1 MDRIKN
7 WFRSL
12 GSKAQSFMYG
22 RYGYDELSQFLSMAA
37 FLCIVIGLF
46 AYPGFFCGLAMALY
60 LISML
65 RMYSQNTAKRQQE
78 RNFYLRKTQP
88 LRDWKALQKRKF
100 ADRKTHRFY
109 RCSQCKA
116 SLRVPKGKG
125 RIKIRCPKC
134 GTEIIKKT

>member
-12 GSKAQSFMYG
+12 GSKAQTFMYG

-37 FLCIVIGLF
+37 LLCVIIGLF

-60 LISML
+60 LISL
-65 RMYSQNTAKRQQE
+65 FRMYSKNTVKRQQE
-78 RNFYLRKTQP
+78 RNVYLRKTQP
-88 LRDWKALQKRKF
+88 LRDWKALQGRKF

-109 RCSQCKA
+109 KCSQCKT
-116 SLRVPKGKG
+116 SLRVPKDKGK
-125 RIKIRCPKC
+125 IKIRCPKC
-134 GTEIIKKT
+134 GAEIIKKT

>member
-22 RYGYDELSQFLSMAA
+22 RYGYDELSQFLSKTAL
-37 FLCIVIGLF
+37 LCVIVGLF

-60 LISML
+60 LVTIF
-65 RMYSQNTAKRQQE
+65 RMYSKNITKRQQE
-78 RNFYLRKTQP
+78 RDAYLRRTQP
-88 LRDWKALQKRKF
+88 LRDWQALQKRKF
-100 ADRKTHRFY
+100 NDRKTHKFY
-109 RCSQCKA
+109 RCSQCKT

-125 RIKIRCPKC
+125 KIKIHCPKC
-134 GTEIIKKT
+134 GAEIVKKT

>member
-37 FLCIVIGLF
+37 LLCVIIGLF

-60 LISML
+60 LISMF
-65 RMYSQNTAKRQQE
+65 RMYSKNLSARGAE
-78 RNFYLRKTQP
+78 NRAFLNL
-88 LRDWKALQKRKF
+88 L
-100 ADRKTHRFY
+100 HR
-109 RCSQCKA
+109 
-116 SLRVPKGKG
+116 L
-125 RIKIRCPKC
+125 
-134 GTEIIKKT
+134 